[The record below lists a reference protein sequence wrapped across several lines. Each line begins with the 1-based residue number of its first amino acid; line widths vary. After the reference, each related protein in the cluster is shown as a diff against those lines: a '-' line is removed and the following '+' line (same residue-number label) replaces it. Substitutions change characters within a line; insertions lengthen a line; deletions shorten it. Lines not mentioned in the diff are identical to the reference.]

1 MPRTSSSSMYLV
13 VCWEEGVGVR
23 RGGGSERPPRVRQ
36 VSAREG
42 GEGGSLRIRR
52 CDALTPA
59 TRGGEFFPRSANS
72 ASERREGRREWG
84 NYCAFWENVA
94 CSVMSFSPEP
104 DASKQGGASC
114 YFVRSALRRIRCV
127 VVVCCSSFVVGASGH
142 YR

>member
-1 MPRTSSSSMYLV
+1 M
-13 VCWEEGVGVR
+13 R

-72 ASERREGRREWG
+72 ASERREGREG
-84 NYCAFWENVA
+84 VG
-94 CSVMSFSPEP
+94 
-104 DASKQGGASC
+104 KL
-114 YFVRSALRRIRCV
+114 LRFLGKCRMLGDVIFPRT
-127 VVVCCSSFVVGASGH
+127 
-142 YR
+142 